1 MKFTKAIVRDIVQ
14 AARCA
19 VCATPAGRAMR
30 LQGVEMICANCDRDA
45 TFA

>member
-1 MKFTKAIVRDIVQ
+1 MKFTKAIVREIVQ

-30 LQGVEMICANCDRDA
+30 LQGTQIICANCDRDA
-45 TFA
+45 IFA